1 MLFVLSLPPLE
12 VCSQR
17 LDWLPSAI
25 SQQYVSEKS
34 HTNIPSQVITRLWA
48 PYQPRGTCPMPVGAD
63 AVLALRCRKHTS
75 ATMLMP
81 WKGTAVGRK
90 TNAVLHS

>member
-1 MLFVLSLPPLE
+1 MLFVLSLPQE

-34 HTNIPSQVITRLWA
+34 HTNVPSQVITRLWA
-48 PYQPRGTCPMPVGAD
+48 PFQGGPPSDRRGPKAWQKTIRAYFPE
-63 AVLALRCRKHTS
+63 LELRGE
-75 ATMLMP
+75 L
-81 WKGTAVGRK
+81 
-90 TNAVLHS
+90 

>member
-1 MLFVLSLPPLE
+1 MASSLVKKLWMRAGSPMCVVPM
-12 VCSQR
+12 VVRR
-17 LDWLPSAI
+17 L
-25 SQQYVSEKS
+25 
-34 HTNIPSQVITRLWA
+34 
-48 PYQPRGTCPMPVGAD
+48 PVGVA
-63 AVLALRCRKHTS
+63 AGVSLRCRKQTS

>member
-1 MLFVLSLPPLE
+1 MCVVPM
-12 VCSQR
+12 VVRR
-17 LDWLPSAI
+17 L
-25 SQQYVSEKS
+25 
-34 HTNIPSQVITRLWA
+34 
-48 PYQPRGTCPMPVGAD
+48 PVGLA
-63 AVLALRCRKHTS
+63 AGVALRCRKHTS